1 MNSQQF
7 VSATVTS
14 ADAMHDI
21 CDVYRHSGHKHTSR
35 TNFTCPCNWQIKRVC
50 TRAICYLISLFTR
63 QCSKFL
69 LAGVKPMVALHATL
83 LTPCLK
89 FCPMLLLHIIVGLV
103 RCNEYTYSV
112 KNLISNPNSFVK
124 WVNLAHGGVRMES
137 PCSSDFRPLLC
148 IIVLHLHACCDYIWM
163 HHAGRHVWSWPND
176 RLDWDV

>member
-21 CDVYRHSGHKHTSR
+21 CDVYRRSGHKHTSG
-35 TNFTCPCNWQIKRVC
+35 TNFACPCSWQIKRVC

-69 LAGVKPMVALHATL
+69 HAGVKPMVALYATL
-83 LTPCLK
+83 LAPCLK

-112 KNLISNPNSFVK
+112 KKFDILSKQFCQVSKFSTWRSENGVSMLIRF
-124 WVNLAHGGVRMES
+124 
-137 PCSSDFRPLLC
+137 
-148 IIVLHLHACCDYIWM
+148 
-163 HHAGRHVWSWPND
+163 
-176 RLDWDV
+176 